1 MKPRP
6 VAAIA
11 LRQFYLMRSSPT
23 RLLPMIAWV
32 IIDMILWG
40 FISRYLNSVT
50 NTGINFT
57 ASLLG
62 AVLFWD
68 FFTRVMQG
76 VTMAFFEDVWSRN
89 FINLFASPLLIS
101 EYLGGLVLTGS
112 VTSLIG
118 LIAMVTIAIPLFGL
132 HYAALG
138 LLLVPFVMVLFLF
151 GIALGVLSSA
161 LVLRLGPAS
170 EWLVWPIPA
179 FLSPFVGVFY
189 PLSTLP
195 TWMQAVGHALPPAYV
210 FEAMRAVVAG
220 HAYPNAALWMAVA
233 LAVLYVLL
241 ASWVFTRIY
250 RYAVRSGLLARYSAE
265 SAS

>member
-1 MKPRP
+1 MKWRP
-6 VAAIA
+6 IAAIA

-23 RLLPMIAWV
+23 RVLPILAWV
-32 IIDMILWG
+32 AIDIVLWG

-50 NTGINFT
+50 SRGINFV

-76 VTMAFFEDVWSRN
+76 VSMAFLEDVWSRN
-89 FINLFASPLLIS
+89 FINVFATPLLIS
-101 EYLGGLVLTGS
+101 EYLTGLVLTGIA
-112 VTSLIG
+112 TSAVG
-118 LIAMVTIAIPLFGL
+118 LIVMLTLATTIFGL
-132 HYAALG
+132 SFLSLG
-138 LLLVPFVMVLFLF
+138 LLLVPFLLVLFLF
-151 GIALGVLSSA
+151 GIALGILASA

-179 FLSPFVGVFY
+179 LLSPFVGVFY

-195 TWMQAVGHALPPAYV
+195 AWMRAIGHLLPPSYV
-210 FEAMRAVVAG
+210 FENMRSVVAG
-220 HAYPNAALWMAVA
+220 HGFSARGLALAVA
-233 LAVLYVLL
+233 LALLDILL
-241 ASWVFTRIY
+241 ATWLFTAIY

-265 SAS
+265 SVG